1 MRQERA
7 TWFGKKEDI
16 LLMRRRRRRRYK
28 CVLLL
33 LFDITQR
40 IENIGS
46 FTSIIFITLDIVLVL
61 GEISS
66 R

>member
-1 MRQERA
+1 MHGLGSRVVAKRFL
-7 TWFGKKEDI
+7 TTTT
-16 LLMRRRRRRRYK
+16 LLSPPI
-28 CVLLL
+28 L

>member
-1 MRQERA
+1 MC
-7 TWFGKKEDI
+7 TTTT
-16 LLMRRRRRRRYK
+16 
-28 CVLLL
+28 LL